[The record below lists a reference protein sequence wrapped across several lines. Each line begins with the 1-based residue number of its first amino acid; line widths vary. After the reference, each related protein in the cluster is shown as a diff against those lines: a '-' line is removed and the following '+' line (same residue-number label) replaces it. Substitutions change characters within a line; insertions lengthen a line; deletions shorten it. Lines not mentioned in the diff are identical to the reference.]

1 MSVCVIDEM
10 DSDVVVVVAAD
21 ADEWMIGI
29 AGETMKP
36 ESRLLSVRATLISV
50 EEPSN
55 RYDPART

>member
-10 DSDVVVVVAAD
+10 DSDVVVAAD
-21 ADEWMIGI
+21 ADVWMTGI